1 MMHANFAKM
10 LQLVIPYK
18 LQHFSKIQSYT
29 RLFLN
34 IELYFCFVWPENSS
48 NCHLYYPNF
57 REACQSTINPANSP
71 RIELIDLNDDS
82 EVAFNLD
89 VAHLQANFYPNAS
102 LNRWYDAK
110 VGRFDFR

>member
-1 MMHANFAKM
+1 MKSSQSNFS
-10 LQLVIPYK
+10 LRSPSSYLVRIYLIITVP
-18 LQHFSKIQSYT
+18 KI
-29 RLFLN
+29 
-34 IELYFCFVWPENSS
+34 SS
-48 NCHLYYPNF
+48 NCNLDYPNF

-89 VAHLQANFYPNAS
+89 VAHLQANLHPNAS
-102 LNRWYDAK
+102 LNRWYDAN